1 MQVKKYRGKTIN
13 DALARVKNVL
23 GPEAMIISTKK
34 LRERDGYN
42 GFEVAAMQARDDISD
57 TSSSPYM
64 EVKSEL
70 MSIKEMIYLLN
81 HSGGITE
88 ALMMNPGTMNL
99 YAKLIRNGVDDHYA
113 RMFLERAGVIKGDSS
128 YDTNSIKKKT
138 IKEIMKVVG
147 IKNPFDSQNG
157 RQIIAAFIGTTG
169 VGKTTTI
176 AKLAA
181 QLMFTAKRKV
191 GLISIDNY
199 RIGAMEQLKTYA
211 SILGIP
217 CFPAFN
223 RKDLLFA
230 LKRMGGRDV
239 VLIDTAGQSHY
250 DKHRIT
256 ELKNMIAGDPFISSH
271 LLMSVSTTDSEMSKA
286 ATNFSPLEFQS
297 YIFTKID
304 EAERCG
310 SVINQIMKL
319 PLPISYITT
328 GQNVP
333 EDIERANK
341 KRILNLLFNKN
352 LFFIGEQGNG
362 SSNKFEKD
370 DKGRVR

>member
-250 DKHRIT
+250 DKPRIT

-271 LLMSVSTTDSEMSKA
+271 LLMSVSTTDTEMSKA